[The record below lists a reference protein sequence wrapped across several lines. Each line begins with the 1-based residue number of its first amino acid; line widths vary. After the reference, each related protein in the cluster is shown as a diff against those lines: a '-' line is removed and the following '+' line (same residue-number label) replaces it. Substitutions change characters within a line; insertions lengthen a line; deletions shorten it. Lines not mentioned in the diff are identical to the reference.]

1 MKIGKMLLALVFAA
15 VTGYTGVAQA
25 EGRGNGVTVTEVAIN
40 GTAAWIHLSA
50 DLTNTRPACN
60 RAGNRDLVFDPTTTW
75 GKLFLSM
82 AQSAKLSGRLVDVSG
97 TGTCPLNIGTT
108 ATEGLAFIKLHD

>member
-15 VTGYTGVAQA
+15 VTGYTGVASAQ
-25 EGRGNGVTVTEVAIN
+25 GLGSSVTVTEVSIN

-50 DLTNTRPACN
+50 DLTGTRPSCN
-60 RAGNRDLVFDPTTTW
+60 LGGKRDLVFDPTTTW

-97 TGTCPLNIGTT
+97 TGACLNIGSTP
-108 ATEGLAFIKLHD
+108 TEALAYIKIHD